1 MMRLLFDKIQ
11 VPSFPYAVDCY
22 SIKEFRSPTR
32 STIPLLSLLNSPN
45 AALSELLSATGM
57 TSSPAIHLEY
67 TVPPPAGKGI
77 PSHTDAML
85 LDGDSALAI
94 EAKWSEPRYPTISEW
109 LQKGG
114 NSLNRQ
120 TVLQGWLSC
129 LQNFS
134 QEPLTLN
141 NTSEVVYQM
150 VHRAASACATVRKP
164 KLLYLCFTPQ
174 PNGRASK
181 VQHILD
187 DMTTLHAL
195 LGSPLNF
202 QFYLAEMEARP
213 TQEFQSISGLT
224 KGIPST
230 ANRVSAALKGEPLF
244 DFSLRQLHSI
254 TGERK

>member
-1 MMRLLFDKIQ
+1 MQ
-11 VPSFPYAVDCY
+11 VPSFSYAVDCY
-22 SIKEFRSPTR
+22 NGKEFRSPIR
-32 STIPLLSLLNSPN
+32 STIPLLALLKSPN

-57 TSSPAIHLEY
+57 TSTPAIHLEY
-67 TVPPPAGKGI
+67 PIAPPAGKGI

-94 EAKWSEPRYPTISEW
+94 EAKWTEPRYDTVRAW

-114 NSLNRQ
+114 DSLNRQ

-129 LQNFS
+129 LQNFA
-134 QEPLTLN
+134 QEPLNLT

-150 VHRAASACATVRKP
+150 LHRAASACATLRKP

-181 VQHILD
+181 VQHILN

-213 TQEFQSISGLT
+213 TEAFQSIAGLP
-224 KGIPST
+224 KGILST
-230 ANRVSAALKGEPLF
+230 ADRVSAALKGEPLF
-244 DFSLRQLHSI
+244 DFSLRQLHTI
-254 TGERK
+254 TGACK

>member
-1 MMRLLFDKIQ
+1 MQ

-22 SIKEFRSPTR
+22 NIKEFRSPTR
-32 STIPLLSLLNSPN
+32 STIPLLSLLKSPN
-45 AALSELLSATGM
+45 AALGELLSATGM

-94 EAKWSEPRYPTISEW
+94 EAKWSEPRYATVSEW

-114 NSLNRQ
+114 DSLNRQ

-150 VHRAASACATVRKP
+150 VHRAASACATVRKS

-174 PNGRASK
+174 PNGRESK

-202 QFYLAEMEARP
+202 QFYLAAMEASP
-213 TQEFQSISGLT
+213 TEAFQSIAGLP
-224 KGIPST
+224 KGTTST
-230 ANRVSAALKGEPLF
+230 ADRVSVALKGEPLF
-244 DFSLRQLHSI
+244 DFSLRQLHTI
-254 TGERK
+254 TGACK